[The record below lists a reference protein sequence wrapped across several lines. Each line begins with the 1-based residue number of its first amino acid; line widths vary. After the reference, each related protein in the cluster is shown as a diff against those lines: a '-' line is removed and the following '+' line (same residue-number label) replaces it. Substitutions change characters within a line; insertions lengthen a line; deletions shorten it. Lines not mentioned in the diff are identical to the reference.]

1 MAAPAPRDA
10 KRACPAALEA
20 RVSTT
25 ELPGLGRPGRV
36 YSVLAGKG
44 EERFLG
50 TLSALYLQVHGRLA
64 LIAGHSSEPGFKDG
78 EGDEARFNGISGL
91 ALERGGSVLVSDSEN
106 HSVRRVSPHGQVT
119 TVAGNGKAGFADGV
133 GDAVRFHYPNGIEV
147 DGQGLIYVADT
158 ANHCIRKVQ
167 PADGTVSTLCG
178 KAKEPG
184 RANGPA
190 AEARFGFP
198 AGLALDMNEDLIVT
212 DLALCNVRKVALPG
226 GRVTTVAQ
234 SLERGDAGTGY
245 ADGTAT
251 AARLNWPI
259 DVAVDGSNAIL
270 VADQENHR
278 VRKISGEGG
287 VVTTVAGH
295 AEAGKVDG
303 TGPNA
308 RFMEPGRCQSEG
320 AETARV
326 KRKKCNFIFCEHD
339 RRKDQCKDCK
349 GTTVTKLPPTSK
361 RQVDGIPGTERLSK
375 RHKKEAAVRASND
388 PQMRVRVCVCV
399 VCVVAWIRFVTRTHT
414 HTHTHT
420 QMHTHTHKCTHIHGM
435 LTRFPRTRP
444 QPSVGPA
451 AARGARLMEACVSGL
466 QALEDAQLF
475 RRKGLPAAALGV
487 KELQIK
493 QEEGKRQPGDFARVL
508 GPIAATMPLR
518 NASHASRPVVKV
530 EQPVG

>member
-64 LIAGHSSEPGFKDG
+64 LVAGHSSEPGFKDG

-178 KAKEPG
+178 QGKESG

-198 AGLALDMNEDLIVT
+198 AGLALDMT
-212 DLALCNVRKVALPG
+212 LCGK
-226 GRVTTVAQ
+226 GR
-234 SLERGDAGTGY
+234 
-245 ADGTAT
+245 
-251 AARLNWPI
+251 
-259 DVAVDGSNAIL
+259 
-270 VADQENHR
+270 
-278 VRKISGEGG
+278 
-287 VVTTVAGH
+287 
-295 AEAGKVDG
+295 EAG
-303 TGPNA
+303 
-308 RFMEPGRCQSEG
+308 
-320 AETARV
+320 
-326 KRKKCNFIFCEHD
+326 
-339 RRKDQCKDCK
+339 
-349 GTTVTKLPPTSK
+349 
-361 RQVDGIPGTERLSK
+361 
-375 RHKKEAAVRASND
+375 
-388 PQMRVRVCVCV
+388 CVN
-399 VCVVAWIRFVTRTHT
+399 
-414 HTHTHT
+414 
-420 QMHTHTHKCTHIHGM
+420 
-435 LTRFPRTRP
+435 
-444 QPSVGPA
+444 GPA
-451 AARGARLMEACVSGL
+451 AEARFDCPTGLALDSEAQVARLTASSQNV
-466 QALEDAQLF
+466 
-475 RRKGLPAAALGV
+475 
-487 KELQIK
+487 
-493 QEEGKRQPGDFARVL
+493 RQKTHVIQL
-508 GPIAATMPLR
+508 GPFRGQFAAW
-518 NASHASRPVVKV
+518 
-530 EQPVG
+530 